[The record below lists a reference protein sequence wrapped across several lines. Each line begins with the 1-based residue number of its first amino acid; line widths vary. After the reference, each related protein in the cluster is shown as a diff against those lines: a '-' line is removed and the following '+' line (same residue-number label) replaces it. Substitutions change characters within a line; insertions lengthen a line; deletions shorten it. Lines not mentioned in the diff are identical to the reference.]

1 MLQKRKEK
9 TADSQINFKS
19 ANLRFHITH
28 KFVTLKGSLQSLRK
42 MLSA

>member
-28 KFVTLKGSLQSLRK
+28 KFVTLKESLLRLNE

>member
-28 KFVTLKGSLQSLRK
+28 IVCHSERVFT
-42 MLSA
+42 